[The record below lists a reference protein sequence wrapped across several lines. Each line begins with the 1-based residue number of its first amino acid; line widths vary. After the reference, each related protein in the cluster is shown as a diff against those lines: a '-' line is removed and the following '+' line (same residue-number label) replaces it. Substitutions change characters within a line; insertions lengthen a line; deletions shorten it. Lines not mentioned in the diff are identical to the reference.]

1 MNTLE
6 ITKKI
11 ISENNIIARKSFGQN
26 FLIDDEILSKII
38 QISNIKEEDKI
49 IEIGPGL
56 GNLTQYILEQNV
68 NVIAFEI
75 DKNMKEILDR
85 RFNSNKKLKIV
96 MEDIL
101 KIDISK
107 YIDKNKKVKVI
118 ANLPYYITTPIIFKL
133 LEESEY
139 IEEIIVMVQK
149 EVADRLVSKPHSK
162 DFGVL
167 TLNVNYRAD
176 VKKEFD
182 VPKESFIPSPSVT
195 SSVIKITPNELKRK
209 GYGVIDENLLGKV
222 IKASFAARRKKLI
235 NSLCI
240 SGNKEFTK
248 DKIEKIIEK
257 LNIDKNVR
265 AEELNIKDFVN
276 IANEIQKMMVKSIII
291 F

>member
-6 ITKKI
+6 ITRKI
-11 ISENNIIARKSFGQN
+11 INENNIIARKSFGQN

-38 QISNIKEEDKI
+38 QISNIKEEDNI

-101 KIDISK
+101 KVDISK
-107 YIDKNKKVKVI
+107 YINRGEKVKVI

-162 DFGVL
+162 DFGIL
-167 TLNVNYRAD
+167 TVNVNYRAD
-176 VKKEFD
+176 VEKEFD
-182 VPKESFIPSPSVT
+182 VPRESFIPSPNVT

-209 GYGVIDENLLGKV
+209 GYGVVDENLLSKV
-222 IKASFAARRKKLI
+222 IKASFSARRKKLI

-248 DKIEKIIEK
+248 DKTEQIIEE
-257 LNIDKNVR
+257 LNIDKNAR
-265 AEELNIKDFVN
+265 AEELEIMDFVN
-276 IANEIQKMMVKSIII
+276 ITNEIQKMMVRS
-291 F
+291 

>member
-6 ITKKI
+6 ITRKI
-11 ISENNIIARKSFGQN
+11 INENNIIARKSFGQN

-38 QISNIKEEDKI
+38 EVSDIKDKDKI

-56 GNLTQYILEQNV
+56 GNLTQYILEKNV
-68 NVIAFEI
+68 DVIAFEI

-101 KIDISK
+101 KADISK
-107 YIDKNKKVKVI
+107 YIEKNEKVKII

-149 EVADRLVSKPHSK
+149 EVAERLVSKPHSK

-167 TLNVNYRAD
+167 TVNVNYRAD
-176 VKKEFD
+176 VEKEFD
-182 VPKESFIPSPSVT
+182 VPRESFIPSPNVT

-209 GYGVIDENLLGKV
+209 GYGVVDENLLSKV
-222 IKASFAARRKKLI
+222 IKASFSARRKKLI

-248 DKIEKIIEK
+248 DKIEQIIEE
-257 LNIDKNVR
+257 LNIDKNAR
-265 AEELNIKDFVN
+265 AEELEIMDFVN
-276 IANEIQKMMVKSIII
+276 ITNEIQKMMVRS
-291 F
+291 

>member
-6 ITKKI
+6 ITRKI

-38 QISNIKEEDKI
+38 QISNIKEEDNI

-56 GNLTQYILEQNV
+56 GNLTQYILEKNV
-68 NVIAFEI
+68 DVIAFEI

-101 KIDISK
+101 KADISK
-107 YIDKNKKVKVI
+107 YIDKNEKVKII

-149 EVADRLVSKPHSK
+149 EVAERLVSKPHSK

-167 TLNVNYRAD
+167 TVNVNYRAD
-176 VKKEFD
+176 VEKEFD
-182 VPKESFIPSPSVT
+182 VPRESFIPSPNVT

-209 GYGVIDENLLGKV
+209 GYGVVDENLLSKV
-222 IKASFAARRKKLI
+222 IKASFSARRKKLI

-248 DKIEKIIEK
+248 DKIEQIIEE
-257 LNIDKNVR
+257 LNIDKNAR
-265 AEELNIKDFVN
+265 AEELEIMDFVN
-276 IANEIQKMMVKSIII
+276 ITNEIQKRMVRSWQ
-291 F
+291 